1 MGLKKE
7 FYNCVDKQ
15 LQLRKDEYW
24 RKQIP
29 KYCPPVLWFG
39 DHNSRDLIVCL
50 ALSPSIREFFGSV
63 DDAWMGNY
71 MSPQDRRFYHLN
83 ERDLDRLYNE
93 DLYNKVSQSY
103 DMYFFNNPFTKWFGK
118 KNWYNIEGFLNGM
131 NASFYNTSKINAVL
145 IDLIPF
151 VTIDDFSD
159 LDQNKLRRDL
169 FDNNWAR
176 KYVKN
181 MLSYL
186 DPSLVLI
193 FGRKT
198 VNYYSKYV
206 GSPIHL
212 NRQYVLP
219 SGRNAY
225 YNIKKG
231 TINDQETSI
240 IGLSTNLG
248 NPVGFTTNNLN
259 DYGETIFKQL
269 P

>member
-1 MGLKKE
+1 
-7 FYNCVDKQ
+7 
-15 LQLRKDEYW
+15 
-24 RKQIP
+24 
-29 KYCPPVLWFG
+29 
-39 DHNSRDLIVCL
+39 
-50 ALSPSIREFFGSV
+50 
-63 DDAWMGNY
+63 
-71 MSPQDRRFYHLN
+71 
-83 ERDLDRLYNE
+83 
-93 DLYNKVSQSY
+93 
-103 DMYFFNNPFTKWFGK
+103 MYFFNNPFTKWFGK
-118 KNWYNIEGFLNGM
+118 KNGYNIEGFLNGM
-131 NASFYNTSKINAVL
+131 NASFYNTSKRNAVL

-198 VNYYSKYV
+198 VDYYSKHV

-219 SGRNAY
+219 SERNAY
-225 YNIKKG
+225 YKIKQG
-231 TINDQETSI
+231 TVNNKETSI

-248 NPVGFTTNNLN
+248 NPIGFTTKNLN